1 MENNIYITDN
11 DLKDL
16 FKNRIIQFDNY
27 NSYSELFIH
36 NNEIIKIYNEKNNYS
51 EFNINVVK
59 NILNKKSFLKEI
71 NGLVLPNNLL
81 IYNNQIVGFSMPYIN
96 GITFQDIINN
106 NIYDD
111 ETIKKLFIKVL
122 DIIDRFKKLNFS
134 FYIGDLH
141 EQNIIIDNNKN
152 VNIIDPDSFII
163 DNNKLCIDG
172 NYIIGRYANS
182 YFNNSELKE
191 INNSVDYYSLLCMI
205 LNYVFKDILEDKLD
219 PVNWLKYDDQFKE
232 LYPIINRVNNIF
244 ILYKD
249 DINNIFNFKKN
260 FIYKKKDNKLLL
272 KEINRIRSI

>member
-1 MENNIYITDN
+1 MEDNIYITDN

-36 NNEIIKIYNEKNNYS
+36 NNEIIKIYNDKNSYS

-96 GITFQDIINN
+96 GITLQEIINN

-111 ETIKKLFIKVL
+111 EIIKKLFIKIL

-141 EQNIIIDNNKN
+141 EQNIIIDNNN
-152 VNIIDPDSFII
+152 
-163 DNNKLCIDG
+163 LCIDG
-172 NYIIGRYANS
+172 NYIIGKYANS

-205 LNYVFKDILEDKLD
+205 LNYVFKDIIEDKLD

-232 LYPIINRVNNIF
+232 LYPIINKVDNNF

-249 DINNIFNFKKN
+249 DINNIFNFKKD

-272 KEINRIRSI
+272 KEINRIRNI

>member
-1 MENNIYITDN
+1 MEDNIYITDN

-36 NNEIIKIYNEKNNYS
+36 NNEIIKIYNDKNSYS

-96 GITFQDIINN
+96 GITLQEIIND

-122 DIIDRFKKLNFS
+122 DIIDRLKKLNFS

-182 YFNNSELKE
+182 YYNNSELKE

-205 LNYVFKDILEDKLD
+205 FNYVFKDIIEDKLD

-232 LYPIINRVNNIF
+232 LYPIVDRVNKDF
-244 ILYKD
+244 ILSID

-272 KEINRIRSI
+272 KEINRIRNI

>member
-1 MENNIYITDN
+1 MEDNIYITDS

-36 NNEIIKIYNEKNNYS
+36 NNEIIKIYNDKNSYS

-96 GITFQDIINN
+96 GITLQEIINN

-111 ETIKKLFIKVL
+111 EIIKKLFIKIL
-122 DIIDRFKKLNFS
+122 DIIDRFNKLNFS

-205 LNYVFKDILEDKLD
+205 LNYVFKDIIEDKLD

-232 LYPIINRVNNIF
+232 LYPIINRINNNF

-249 DINNIFNFKKN
+249 DINNIFNFKKD

-272 KEINRIRSI
+272 KEINRIRNI